1 MKYICSIYQSS
12 SASTAYVFDLNFNL
26 VSSAKVPL
34 ECTFPNPGWV
44 NQDPEIIYQ
53 SSIQAIKRALDD
65 QSISPQE
72 LYGIAIS
79 NQRETTIVWDKESAE
94 AISPAL
100 VWQSRQSAFYCEDMK
115 KKGFVPF
122 VKKKTGLIIDAYFSA
137 SKIRFI
143 LDEQN
148 AQEKAEKGDVLFGT
162 VDSYLIYRMSGHR
175 IHVSDVSNASR
186 TLLMNIDSCTW
197 DPKLCEIWNIPM
209 AMLPRIVN
217 HNSMIGM
224 CDASI
229 FGIEVPIITSI
240 ANQQAALLGQS
251 GIHVGDV
258 KNTYGSGCFLLMN
271 TGDQHIDSKN
281 GLVSTVAWKRAGK
294 TTYALEGSVY
304 SAGMNFQ
311 WLKDGLKVI
320 DALEE
325 VESIAKSVENDSG
338 VVFIPAFVGLAAP
351 YWRQDLKAALFGI
364 TRGTSLAHIIR
375 ASVESLAFQSLDV
388 IKAMEQDTHFKIK
401 RLFVDGDFSTYDFL
415 MEFQSGILNVE
426 VLRPLILETTGLGA
440 AKMAALILGLIDE
453 NHFES
458 SLLIEKHFHPQLSD
472 SERSELLS
480 GWKDAMQALLSYRKQ

>member
-12 SASTAYVFDLNFNL
+12 SASTAYIFDLNFNL
-26 VSSAKVPL
+26 IAGSKVNL

-44 NQDPEIIYQ
+44 NQDANEIYE
-53 SSIQAIKRALDD
+53 SSVKAIKEALKKA
-65 QSISPQE
+65 SIESKD

-79 NQRETTIVWDKESAE
+79 NQRETTIVWDKESAQ

-148 AQEKAEKGDVLFGT
+148 AQERAEKGEVLFGT
-162 VDSYLIYRMSGHR
+162 VDSYLIYRLSGHK
-175 IHVSDVSNASR
+175 IHVCDVSNASR
-186 TLLMNIDSCTW
+186 TLLMNIDTCAW

-209 AMLPRIVN
+209 AMLPKIVD
-217 HNSMIGM
+217 HSEVIGR

-229 FGIEVPIITSI
+229 FGHEVPIITSI

-271 TGDQHIDSKN
+271 TGSKHIDSKN
-281 GLVSTVAWKRAGK
+281 GLVSTVAWKRNGQ

-311 WLKDGLKVI
+311 WLKDGLQVI
-320 DALEE
+320 NALEE
-325 VESIAKSVENDSG
+325 VESISKSVENDSG

-375 ASVESLAFQSLDV
+375 ASVESLAFQSMDV
-388 IKAMEQDTHFKIK
+388 LKAMEQDTHLKIK

-415 MEFQSGILNVE
+415 MEFQAGILNVD
-426 VLRPLILETTGLGA
+426 VLRPMVLDTTGLGA
-440 AKMAALILGLIDE
+440 AKMAALILGLIDD

-458 SLLIEKHFHPQLSD
+458 SLRIEKHFKAHLSD
-472 SERSELLS
+472 SERSELIS
-480 GWKDAMQALLSYRKQ
+480 GWKDAMQALLSYRKH